1 MLEKTTQPTETHRK
15 PPTMK
20 RRICQSVALAVGLS
34 PFIGGFANADVLLE
48 EVMVTAQKREQ
59 SLKDVGVAITAFTGD
74 QMKALGF
81 ESSTDLIAY
90 TPGVSLAGD
99 IGGQRAIFNIRGVV
113 QNDYADLAEAPVA
126 VYIDGTYLAS
136 TQAQTFGLFDVER
149 IEMLKGP
156 QGTLFGRNATG
167 GLVNTVTNK
176 PTEEFEGYLEATVAE
191 YSQIRL
197 EGAVSGSL
205 TDGIRGRLSFLSNQ
219 QDEVLKNIYNGSD
232 FNGDPGTNGGQDGWN
247 DDTVALRGHLE
258 FDIGDR
264 GGLLLS
270 ANWADTT
277 KSEGPYQL
285 AATTE
290 IRRANGE
297 VVDVIYSKND
307 PLNCDVI
314 QAGACIDG
322 NGDGTVTR
330 PVVGGDFYGNVNPD
344 GTGTKV
350 NKDFAFDDQ
359 NKIESQGLTAE
370 FKYDFEWA
378 EFTSVTDYKN
388 FTRVIGLDSDQSATG
403 ALIFQSD
410 GDIDQFSQEF
420 RFNGTT
426 ERMTWVAGVY
436 YLSIDTDF
444 LQGLAASP
452 LSQDWFGIQG
462 QEANTIT
469 TLETDSYSIFGQV
482 DFSLTDELVL
492 VTGLRLIQEDKSFD
506 GVVTFFVNNDDRKI
520 ETKGPLFDIDQL
532 KDDND
537 QDLWSGKV
545 QLEWSPSDDSLYYAG
560 INRGVKAGSFNA
572 PLFGGFSPYDEEVL
586 TAYEVGAKLTLLSGS
601 MQLNMAAYYYDYED
615 YQSFTFVNNSSSV
628 TNEDATIKG
637 VEIEMIASPTDNLE
651 VMLGVSYT
659 DAVVEDLQIASD
671 IFIDATPPFTSEWQA
686 SGLVRY
692 TWDAFGGDLAA
703 QVSANYQSEFF
714 HNARNFTAHEFDAYT
729 QMQARITWADGDNDW
744 NVAAYVDNLT
754 DEDNSVIGFDV
765 SGFYGSSQE
774 SYAKPRTYGVTV
786 RRNF

>member
-1 MLEKTTQPTETHRK
+1 MSSTLKSVPNTVTGNK
-15 PPTMK
+15 K
-20 RRICQSVALAVGLS
+20 RLLSQSISLILGLS
-34 PFIGGFANADVLLE
+34 PLAGGMASAATLLE
-48 EVMVTAQKREQ
+48 EVIVTAQKREQ
-59 SLKDVGVAITAFTGD
+59 KLNDVGVAVTAFTGD

-90 TPGVSLAGD
+90 TPGISLAGD

-126 VYIDGTYLAS
+126 VYVDGAYLAS
-136 TQAQTFGLFDVER
+136 TQAQTFGLYDVAR

-167 GLVNTVTNK
+167 GLVNSITNK
-176 PTEEFEGYLEATVAE
+176 PTDELEGYIEGTVASF
-191 YSQIRL
+191 SQIRL
-197 EGAVSGSL
+197 EGAISGPLGDSV
-205 TDGIRGRLSFLSNQ
+205 RGRLAFMTNQ
-219 QDEVLKNIYNGSD
+219 QDEILDNIYPGVD
-232 FNGDPGTNGGQDGWN
+232 FNGDGGTAGGEDGYN

-258 FDIGDR
+258 FDIGDE
-264 GGLLLS
+264 GSLLLS

-297 VVDVIYSKND
+297 VIDVIYSIDD
-307 PLNCDVI
+307 PMNCDVI
-314 QAGACIDG
+314 QAGVCIDG
-322 NGDGTVTR
+322 NGDGSVTR
-330 PVVGGDFYGNVNPD
+330 PVVGGDFFGNVNPD
-344 GTGTKV
+344 GTGDKV

-359 NKIESQGLTAE
+359 NELESKGISAE

-378 EFTSVTDYKN
+378 QLTSLTDYKN

-410 GDIDQFSQEF
+410 GDTDQFSQEI

-426 ERMTWVAGVY
+426 DNMVWVAGGY

-444 LQGLAASP
+444 IQGLAASP
-452 LSQDWFGIQG
+452 VSQDWFGIRG

-469 TLETDSYSIFGQV
+469 ELNTDSFSVFGQF
-482 DFSLTDELVL
+482 DYSLSDELVL
-492 VTGLRLIQEDKSFD
+492 VAGLRLIQENKDFQ
-506 GVVTFFVNNDDRKI
+506 GVVTFFPNTDDRKI
-520 ETKGPLFDIDQL
+520 ETDNPLFDIDQL
-532 KDDND
+532 EDDND
-537 QDLWSGKV
+537 QDLWSGKI
-545 QLEWSPSDDSLYYAG
+545 QLEYSPDENSLYYAG

-572 PLFGGFSPYDEEVL
+572 PLFGGFSPYDEEIL
-586 TAYEVGAKLTLLSGS
+586 LSYEVGAKLTLVGGS
-601 MQLNMAAYYYDYED
+601 LQLNMAAYYYDYKD

-628 TNEDATIKG
+628 TNEDATYTG
-637 VEIEMIASPTDNLE
+637 FEVEMIASPTDAVE
-651 VMLGVSYT
+651 VLLGVSYV
-659 DAVVEDLQIASD
+659 DAEVEDLQIASD
-671 IFIDATPPFTSEWQA
+671 IFINAAPPFTPEWQV

-692 TWDAFGGDLAA
+692 TWDVFGGDLTA
-703 QVSANYQSEFF
+703 QLSANYQSEFF
-714 HNARNFTAHEFDAYT
+714 HNARNFTAHEFDSYT
-729 QMQARITWADGDNDW
+729 QAKARLSWSDAENSW
-744 NVAAYVDNLT
+744 NIATYVDNLT
-754 DEDNSVIGFDV
+754 DEDNAVIGFDV

-774 SYAKPRTYGVTV
+774 SYARPRSYGLTV